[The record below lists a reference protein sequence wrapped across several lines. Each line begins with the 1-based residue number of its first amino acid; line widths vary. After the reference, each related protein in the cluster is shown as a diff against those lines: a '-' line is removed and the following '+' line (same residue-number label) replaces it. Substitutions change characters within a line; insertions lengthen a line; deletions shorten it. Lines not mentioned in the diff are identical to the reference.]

1 MDNARQVRPLRSTSA
16 TATPPPELILGS
28 MEFLSRSWSPTAFE
42 IAKALSPRLPP
53 RCAASAAI
61 LDHTADEAKDFSAP
75 LPAGNHFTFACSATS
90 QLVMERIMSQPQ
102 DVSQLTSGRL
112 SHSSGPLNGG
122 SLSDSPPFS
131 PCDWEDVQDLP
142 FLAQNFHKKNHRTT
156 KPPKPNYRVE
166 SRTLSKWLKDRR
178 ERKDEAR
185 AQNAQLDAAISVASL
200 AAAVSAIAAATAGA
214 TSTEDDCASRTND
227 AIASAATLV
236 AAQCVEAAEALGA
249 ERGHLAAAVASAIS
263 VRTTGDIVALTTSA
277 AAALRGAEP
286 LKARVFKEIWNI
298 AAVIPE
304 EKGFSAHRSRQS
316 SEEARDSSGEV
327 MPEEHF
333 QGLCSQE
340 VLARGAELLKRSRT
354 GALHWKIVSVY
365 IDRDGHVKLKT
376 KSRHVAG
383 SITSKKK
390 NIIEV
395 WKDMPPWPGRHLL
408 QEGGAERRYF
418 GLKTIEEGVV
428 EFECRGQRE
437 YEIWTKGVSWLLSI
451 AGEKARGA
459 Q

>member
-90 QLVMERIMSQPQ
+90 QLVMERIMSQP
-102 DVSQLTSGRL
+102 LTSGRL